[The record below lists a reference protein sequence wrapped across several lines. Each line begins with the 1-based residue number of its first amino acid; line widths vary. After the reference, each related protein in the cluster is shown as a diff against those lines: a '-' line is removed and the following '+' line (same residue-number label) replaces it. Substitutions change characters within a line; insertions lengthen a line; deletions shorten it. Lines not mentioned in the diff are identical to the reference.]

1 MAPLTPT
8 IDESFSMNCFAPAT
22 YLCLIAGVG
31 LGFEVA
37 ADRRILVVE
46 DQPEPFTLDAWGQ

>member
-1 MAPLTPT
+1 
-8 IDESFSMNCFAPAT
+8 MNCFAPAT